1 MKKIRCLLVV
11 LLAMSIQFAR
21 GAEMPAVI
29 DRPRAQDGPTQ
40 VSVGIWIADI
50 TSIDSAQQ
58 SFTAEVAIVLR
69 WKDPRLAHTGNG
81 VVRYPLDQVWHP
93 RVTIVNE
100 TNSLTRKFPDMVEV
114 DSDGTVNHRQRYAG
128 AFTQPLRL
136 KSFPFDRQAFHI
148 QLVAVRYRPN
158 EVQFV
163 PDQDWID
170 HGLKRAGGIAPSI
183 TLPDWTIENW
193 NTKSLGY
200 ALAPGFEYSGY
211 AFEFTASRNAQHYVW
226 KVILPLVLIV
236 MMSWAVFWIDPVTSN
251 SQISIAV
258 TSMLTLIAY
267 RFAIDNQLPRLPYT
281 TNLDAFILMST
292 VLVFLSFIEV
302 LVTTILENQK
312 RNRLAITID
321 RFCRVIFPVV
331 FLLASIGIF
340 VHPRG

>member
-21 GAEMPAVI
+21 GADLPTVI

-58 SFTAEVAIVLR
+58 SFTAEIAVVLR

-81 VVRYPLDQVWHP
+81 VVRYPLEQVWHP
-93 RVTIVNE
+93 RIAVVNE
-100 TNSLTRKFPDMVEV
+100 TNSVSRKFPDLVEV
-114 DSDGTVNHRQRYAG
+114 EPDGRVTYRQRYAG
-128 AFTQPLRL
+128 AFSQPLRL
-136 KSFPFDRQAFHI
+136 RSFPFDRQTFRL
-148 QLVAVRYRPN
+148 QFVAVRYRAN

-170 HGLKRAGGIAPSI
+170 NGLKQAGGIATSI
-183 TLPDWTIENW
+183 ALPDWTIESW
-193 NTKSLGY
+193 NTKSLSY

-236 MMSWAVFWIDPVTSN
+236 IMSWAVFWIDPVTSN

-292 VLVFLSFIEV
+292 VLVFFSFIEV
-302 LVTTILENQK
+302 LVTTILESQK

-321 RFCRVIFPVV
+321 RCCRVIFPVI
-331 FLLASIGIF
+331 FLLASMSIF

>member
-21 GAEMPAVI
+21 GADLPTVI
-29 DRPRAQDGPTQ
+29 DRPITGDGPTQ

-58 SFTAEVAIVLR
+58 SFTAEIAVVLR

-81 VVRYPLDQVWHP
+81 VVRYPLEQVWHP
-93 RVTIVNE
+93 RIAVVNE
-100 TNSLTRKFPDMVEV
+100 TNSVSRKFPDLVEV
-114 DSDGTVNHRQRYAG
+114 EPDGRVTYRQRYAG
-128 AFTQPLRL
+128 AFSQPLRL
-136 KSFPFDRQAFHI
+136 RSFPFDRQTFRL
-148 QLVAVRYRPN
+148 QFVAVRYRAN

-170 HGLKRAGGIAPSI
+170 NGLKQAGGIATSI
-183 TLPDWTIENW
+183 ALPDWTIESW
-193 NTKSLGY
+193 NTKSLSY

-236 MMSWAVFWIDPVTSN
+236 IMSWAVFWIDPVTSN

-292 VLVFLSFIEV
+292 VLVFFSFIEV

-312 RNRLAITID
+312 RNRLALTID
-321 RFCRVIFPVV
+321 RSCRVIFPVI
-331 FLLASIGIF
+331 FLLASMIIF